1 MTLIRMTAVRMKKS
15 ATHSERYAR
24 RAAASRAEANNT
36 SFIDASFIGAKGIS
50 ARLISAAIASMLC
63 VTPAIGVASAAPRDA
78 KQQDIAAELIEPDDI
93 ERIVVSGRGY
103 QEPLHSSAANISR
116 QRLQPQLSYDSARFL
131 QSLPGLQADSRS
143 NLAQDT
149 RLSVRGFGSRSAFG
163 IRGIAIL
170 RDGISLNSVDGQGQL
185 GSLFFDQIAAVEIL
199 SGPFAALYGNGA
211 GAVLSFYQQ
220 PLTAR
225 RYQTQWVWQPESL
238 ARGSEF
244 SPQQWRQQ
252 LQWAWQDGGVALGW
266 LDMHSDGFRPQMR
279 AEKQQQ
285 QLRLQQ
291 FWQDVWWHWQ
301 FDRADDPYLGDPQG
315 LTLAQWRQQPQ
326 QTDAS
331 ALRFNTYKTVQQ
343 QAHSLLL
350 SPEQDI
356 QQAPWQWALWQS
368 RRQIYQQLALPGT
381 AISSAG
387 GIVDLDRQLEG
398 SQGRYQWPL
407 QLAALDRY
415 VGSTEPWLVQL
426 SGQWQQSR
434 EHRLGFVNAEGKPGD
449 LRRDQWDHL
458 ALYDIAWRMDS
469 PAFGHW
475 RWQLGQRA
483 SRLHIDSRDQFIRPP
498 TATSSGNPDDSG
510 QRRFSQQAYALGLNY
525 QLSAAHSMYLSHGS
539 GFEVPT
545 LADLAYPSPSTAVA
559 GFNQQLQPSV
569 NRQWE
574 LGWRWL
580 APHVA
585 EHRRMN
591 GAVQS
596 AVSRTSPHLL
606 HDDAQAWWL
615 PRQFDL
621 QLFFIENDDEIVV
634 DSAAGGRTSYRN
646 AGQTQRQGLQ
656 WSGQWQ
662 WQASQRLLI
671 HGWWQQHQFAAK
683 PRIPDARLQAIA
695 GKSMPGQTPRQL
707 WAQYQWQLSSAWQLQ
722 WQAQWRSS
730 SWADDANTAK
740 VPGYAITD
748 VRVQYDTQ
756 WLGIAITPS
765 LQLLNLTDRDY
776 VSAVIVN
783 QTSARYIEPAAGR
796 QWLVAL
802 QLRYD
807 W

>member
-1 MTLIRMTAVRMKKS
+1 MATAHMPRLAS
-15 ATHSERYAR
+15 ASGSCALLPAASNAAVIKVLVASLWCLTPMLATASV
-24 RAAASRAEANNT
+24 AAAAPLAGQPPEMAAEQIEHDN
-36 SFIDASFIGAKGIS
+36 
-50 ARLISAAIASMLC
+50 
-63 VTPAIGVASAAPRDA
+63 PE
-78 KQQDIAAELIEPDDI
+78 QQDELERPDNIKRPESI

-103 QEPLHSSAANISR
+103 QEPLRWSAANIHR
-116 QRLQPQLSYDSARFL
+116 QQLQPQLSYDSARFL

-225 RYQTQWVWQPESL
+225 RYQTQWVWQLDQPDAY

-244 SPQQWRQQ
+244 TPQQWRQQ
-252 LQWAWQDGGVALGW
+252 LQWAWQDGGMALGW

-285 QLRLQQ
+285 QLRLQHY
-291 FWQDVWWHWQ
+291 WQDVWWHWQ

-315 LTLAQWRQQPQ
+315 LTLAQWRQTPY

-343 QAHSLLL
+343 QAHSLWL

-356 QQAPWQWALWQS
+356 QQAPWQWAFWQS

-381 AISSAG
+381 AISSSG
-387 GIVDLDRQLEG
+387 GIVDLDRQLQG

-407 QLAALDRY
+407 QLAAVDRWL
-415 VGSTEPWLVQL
+415 GHSAPWLVQL

-434 EHRLGFVNAEGKPGD
+434 EHRLGFVNAQGQAGD
-449 LRRDQWDHL
+449 LRRDQWDNL
-458 ALYDIAWRMDS
+458 SLYDMAWRLDS
-469 PAFGHW
+469 PAFGAW
-475 RWQLGQRA
+475 RWQLGQRL
-483 SRLHIDSRDQFIRPP
+483 SRLHIDSDDQFIRPA
-498 TATSSGNPDDSG
+498 TASSSGNPDDSG
-510 QRRFSQQAYALGLNY
+510 QRRFSQQAYALGVNY
-525 QLSAAHSMYLSHGS
+525 QLSAVHSLYLSHGS

-545 LADLAYPSPSTAVA
+545 LADLAYPSPTSATV

-580 APHVA
+580 P
-585 EHRRMN
+585 EPY
-591 GAVQS
+591 S
-596 AVSRTSPHLL
+596 ADDGSR
-606 HDDAQAWWL
+606 AAMAWWQPTL
-615 PRQFDL
+615 LDIQF
-621 QLFFIENDDEIVV
+621 FSIENQDEIVV
-634 DSAAGGRTSYRN
+634 DSAVGGRTSYRN

-662 WQASQRLLI
+662 WHPSQRLSI
-671 HGWWQQHQFAAK
+671 HGWWQHHEFAAQSGSAD
-683 PRIPDARLQAIA
+683 PRLQTIA
-695 GKSMPGQTPRQL
+695 GKSLPGQTPRQL
-707 WAQYQWQLSSAWQLQ
+707 WAQWQWQLAPDWQLQ
-722 WQAQWRSS
+722 WQAQWRSH

-748 VRVQYDTQ
+748 VSLQYNTA
-756 WLGIAITPS
+756 WYGIQLTPS
-765 LQLLNLTDRDY
+765 VQLLNLTDKNY

-783 QTSARYIEPAAGR
+783 QTSARYIEPAPGR